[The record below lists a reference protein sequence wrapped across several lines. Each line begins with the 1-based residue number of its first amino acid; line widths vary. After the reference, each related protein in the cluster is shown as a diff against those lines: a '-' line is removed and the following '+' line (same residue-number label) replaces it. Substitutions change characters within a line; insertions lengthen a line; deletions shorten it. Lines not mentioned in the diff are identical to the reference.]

1 MVLKV
6 VNLEKKF
13 KKVVAVDNISFS
25 LDKGEVV
32 VLAGPNGAGKTTTIK
47 CILSLLKKDSGE
59 VYVYDKDVKNREVR
73 EKLAYIPE
81 SPDLYPLLTVWEHL
95 KFIALAYRVKDWKK
109 KAEEL
114 LKIFVIEDKRNTLA
128 KELSKGM
135 KQKLSIC
142 MALVHNPEVFL
153 IDEPFIGL
161 DPKGI
166 KDFKDMLKILRDD
179 GKTILVST
187 HILSSIEELVDEII
201 IMKKGKLLDKG
212 SKDYLIKKYN
222 FDNNS
227 NLEDIFLKIT
237 EE

>member
-95 KFIALAYRVKDWKK
+95 KFIALAYRVKDWEK

-201 IMKKGKLLDKG
+201 IMKKGNLLDKG